1 VKINYYALNLNRSPD
16 RWAAISEDARACG
29 ITLTR
34 IAAVDG
40 KDVPPQERTI
50 LDEAGFRRW
59 HGKIPLDGEYG
70 CYQSHL
76 NAFDAFLAS
85 DADAAVV
92 FEDDAQP
99 LPSFRETI
107 EALVAVDDWDLVKLM
122 HHRMAL
128 FSSLRALVGDR
139 KLGKAWFGPTGGSAA
154 YLVNRFAAQRLR
166 EKLVP
171 MQLPYDVALE
181 RGWSFGLRVRHVRPD
196 LVRANPETKATLIG
210 GPRLYA
216 KHKLPPYRRLSTLA
230 FRTGELVRRAIYAAG
245 PR

>member
-1 VKINYYALNLNRSPD
+1 MKINYYALNLNRSPE
-16 RWAAISEDARACG
+16 RWAAISEDAQACG
-29 ITLTR
+29 IALIR
-34 IAAVDG
+34 IPAVDG
-40 KDVPPQERTI
+40 KDVAPQERAI

-76 NAFDAFLAS
+76 DAFDAFLAS

-99 LPSFRETI
+99 LPPFLETL

-128 FSSLRALVGDR
+128 FSPLRPLIGGR

-154 YLVNRFAAQRLR
+154 YLVNRRAAARLR

-210 GPRLYA
+210 GPRRYA
-216 KHKLPPYRRLSTLA
+216 KQKLPAYRRLSTLA
-230 FRTGELVRRAIYAAG
+230 FRTGEVVRRALYAAG
-245 PR
+245 QR